1 MALKSDDIELLY
13 TLLSGEA
20 GPVRAPA
27 APGKPRMGRS
37 TADMEAFILDFLSD
51 PDKMATLEPGSVG
64 KVKELEA
71 ALKKAKATSAGRGDT
86 IRRMLK
92 EGGKKGL
99 LGSVGKMGLGRMA
112 LLGTGYLGVGL
123 TALEVLNLLRGGAA
137 EQNVGPKAAMAR
149 STGQMQE
156 MLGMGSGGMTEAL
169 RESSML
175 RQMANLQDRDTPV
188 EPSQELRRLMGSS
201 DPAMLY
207 RMRQQVNPSFR
218 EAYAR
223 AGLVA

>member
-1 MALKSDDIELLY
+1 
-13 TLLSGEA
+13 
-20 GPVRAPA
+20 
-27 APGKPRMGRS
+27 
-37 TADMEAFILDFLSD
+37 MEAFILDFLSD
-51 PDKMATLEPGSVG
+51 PDKMGTLEPGSAA
-64 KVKELEA
+64 KVSELED
-71 ALKKAKATSAGRGDT
+71 ALKRSKEISARRKANFKKLA
-86 IRRMLK
+86 K
-92 EGGKKGL
+92 GGARKGL

-123 TALEVLNLLRGGAA
+123 TALEILNLIRGAA
-137 EQNVGPKAAMAR
+137 SEQNVGPKAAMAR

-201 DPAMLY
+201 DPATLY
-207 RMRQQVNPSFR
+207 RMRQQVNPSLR